1 MSNDDLQSLNNEL
14 TALNAQLQAT
24 AERQRATSR
33 NLQNIL
39 DSTEVPTLVLDAD
52 LNIRFFTPAATSLF
66 TVVASDVGRPL
77 ADLSRRFDDEELLPD
92 ARAVL
97 GSHPPIRR
105 EVRADAGGW
114 YIRAMRPYPGNGS
127 GIEGVVITFVD
138 ISEFKNRRT

>member
-1 MSNDDLQSLNNEL
+1 MSNDLQSLNNEL

-24 AERQRATSR
+24 AKRQRATSR

-39 DSTEVPTLVLDAD
+39 DSTDMPTLVLDAD
-52 LNIRFFTPAATSLF
+52 LNIRLFTPAATSLF

-77 ADLSRRFDDEELLPD
+77 ADLSRRFDDDKLLAD

-105 EVRADAGGW
+105 EVRADAGG
-114 YIRAMRPYPGNGS
+114 RRPVHSRDATLPGQRKGHRRS
-127 GIEGVVITFVD
+127 GDHV
-138 ISEFKNRRT
+138 SRHL

>member
-1 MSNDDLQSLNNEL
+1 MSNDDLQSLNNEF

-24 AERQRATSR
+24 AERERATSR

-39 DSTEVPTLVLDAD
+39 DSADMPTLVLDAD
-52 LNIRFFTPAATSLF
+52 LNIRLFTPAATSLF
-66 TVVASDVGRPL
+66 TVGASGVGRPL
-77 ADLSRRFDDEELLPD
+77 ADLSRRFDDDKLLPD

-138 ISEFKNRRT
+138 ISEIKTR